1 MQKYLFEN
9 ENLKA
14 KVLYDFKDFVME
26 ILEDPEAT
34 LDGNYYSYQKHARR
48 IGKLAADEGILQGME
63 LDYSKNKILSY
74 ESEAEH
80 WGNYRIEHMASFLGD
95 YNLHPNELLAFT
107 MVWTVREQLFDIVE
121 MGTEPIIKSLD
132 KIKKDVMERIILNHK
147 NARNPRKNLF
157 PVVYPSVNES
167 DDSYFGDSELDNADY
182 PNGILHQRFD
192 RHGKWQKRSIDDWSG
207 RVGWAKK
214 KDFYSNAKA
223 AFEEFLDLAIDIPSL
238 LGSLDKTVEMENG
251 NSKSRTKL
259 SELLTVG
266 LNSSDRPFWYFTPQ
280 VGMETEAIN
289 QCSKNIRSRIFAA
302 ISRNYKPVLGEV
314 KEFIRNADSAE
325 DVYVLDD
332 NGIPV
337 RITQKFFKLLKQC
350 ISTSVRGLAKDLT
363 EILKDEE

>member
-9 ENLKA
+9 ENLNLKA
-14 KVLYDFKDFVME
+14 LYDFEDFVME

-63 LDYSKNKILSY
+63 LDYSKKKILSY

-80 WGNYRIEHMASFLGD
+80 WANYRIEHMGSFLGD
-95 YNLHPNELLAFT
+95 YILHPNELLAFT
-107 MVWTVREQLFDIVE
+107 MVWTVREQLYDIVE
-121 MGTEPIIKSLD
+121 MSSESIIKSLD
-132 KIKKDVMERIILNHK
+132 KIEKDVMERIILNHK
-147 NARNPRKNLF
+147 KARKPKKNLF

-223 AFEEFLDLAIDIPSL
+223 VFEEFLDSAIDIHSI
-238 LGSLDKTVEMENG
+238 LGNLDKTVETENG
-251 NSKSRTKL
+251 NSASRTKL

-266 LNSSDRPFWYFTPQ
+266 INSSDIPFWYFTPQ
-280 VGMETEAIN
+280 VEMKTEAIN
-289 QCSKNIRSRIFAA
+289 QCSRNIRNRIFAA

-325 DVYVLDD
+325 DVYVLDG
-332 NGIPV
+332 NSIPV
-337 RITQKFFKLLKQC
+337 QLTAEFSKLLKQC
-350 ISTSVRGLAKDLT
+350 IVTSARGLAKDLT
-363 EILKDEE
+363 EILKDET

>member
-1 MQKYLFEN
+1 MKYLFEN

-14 KVLYDFKDFVME
+14 KVLYDFKDFVLE
-26 ILEDPEAT
+26 ILDDPRAT
-34 LDGNYYSYQKHARR
+34 TDKYYSSYREFCRK
-48 IGKLAADEGILQGME
+48 IEKLADSLGELGVWG
-63 LDYSKNKILSY
+63 LDYRQDELEASKDFAKQNLEYNIEGMLDIDVADISVNKNEILAY
-74 ESEAEH
+74 
-80 WGNYRIEHMASFLGD
+80 
-95 YNLHPNELLAFT
+95 T
-107 MVWTVREQLFDIVE
+107 MVWMLRKQLHNTRTDLDHVLYKFMETLEDE
-121 MGTEPIIKSLD
+121 MVDEVALRLRNELKDEKENRITES
-132 KIKKDVMERIILNHK
+132 
-147 NARNPRKNLF
+147 
-157 PVVYPSVNES
+157 S
-167 DDSYFGDSELDNADY
+167 DSYFGDSELDNADY

-214 KDFYSNAKA
+214 KDFYLNANA
-223 AFEEFLDLAIDIPSL
+223 AFKEFLDLAIDIPSL

-251 NSKSRTKL
+251 NSASRTKL

-266 LNSSDRPFWYFTPQ
+266 LNSSDSPFWYFTPQ
-280 VGMETEAIN
+280 VEMKTEAIN
-289 QCSKNIRSRIFAA
+289 QCPKNIRTRIFAA

-337 RITQKFFKLLKQC
+337 RVTQKFFKLLRQC
-350 ISTSVRGLAKDLT
+350 IVTSARGLAKDLT